1 MFNSIRKT
9 IASMIMP
16 SAVVIDV
23 PAGTKSLT
31 IGNEPKHILTQYE
44 RKHEQ
49 AAIVGD
55 FHVSHLDELSSEYL
69 RNAIASL
76 GAWSALARGFAE
88 YERVVNKRAANEQK
102 LGQLFDEFHCWNAA
116 LPESSQMDEEA
127 ILVTADKLAQ
137 GQAIKGNAQ
146 TDAIIAR
153 VRKCSVEELKT
164 DREVQAKKRMAARQ
178 ELILGFTQACQSYT
192 STNMN
197 PSVTAAKAA
206 AKAVQTLEW
215 VATSWQ
221 GEPAGIAAELLLIEA
236 DLKKIERMARDAEAR
251 SDETFQE
258 GMLTTDGMTR
268 QLQSGRK
275 FGDETQ
281 DLTPKAREMIRVRKQ
296 A

>member
-9 IASMIMP
+9 IANLISP

-31 IGNEPKHILTQYE
+31 IGNEPKHVMTQYE

-49 AAIVGD
+49 AAMVGN

-76 GAWSALARGFAE
+76 GAWSALARGFVE
-88 YERVVNKRAANEQK
+88 YERVINRKAVNQDK

-127 ILVTADKLAQ
+127 IMVTADKLAQ
-137 GQAIKGNAQ
+137 GQPVKGNEQ

-153 VRKCSVEELKT
+153 VRKCTVAELKT
-164 DREVQAKKRMAARQ
+164 DREEKAAKRAANRQ

-192 STNMN
+192 STDMN

-221 GEPAGIAAELLLIEA
+221 GEPAGIAAELLLIES
-236 DLKKIERMARDAEAR
+236 DLKRIERMARDAESR
-251 SDETFQE
+251 SDETFID
-258 GMLTTDGMTR
+258 GMLTADGMVR
-268 QLQSGRK
+268 QVQQGRK
-275 FGDETQ
+275 VGEERQ
-281 DLTPKAREMIRVRKQ
+281 DLTPKAREMVRVKRQ